1 MDFGGQRRAAA
12 ISRAW
17 HARHAR
23 YTLECVTVMPRVY
36 IIDKLVDMNC
46 FSRPALLHSVWCIAN
61 YRSKSFEAPCHY
73 KFK

>member
-23 YTLECVTVMPRVY
+23 YTLEYVTVMPRAAWGARA
-36 IIDKLVDMNC
+36 D
-46 FSRPALLHSVWCIAN
+46 LL
-61 YRSKSFEAPCHY
+61 RAPPLDIFY
-73 KFK
+73 MEKAGFA